1 MAAQQGQPDMPAM
14 PSMMPMLVMMF
25 LILILYAFDGSDHR
39 IGEVLNYGLN
49 FFGMDGKYPIVTL
62 FIVGALMASFS
73 AILRSFFTDMIEQAK
88 SQQIMSAFNKELRQ
102 ARLENNSFKIKK
114 LTEMQPQMM
123 AKNMENSNKMMKSM
137 PFTMIVIIPLFL
149 WVRYFI
155 DVTVRNFND
164 GVGNLTFSVP
174 WATLDLDSTI
184 WFMPAWILVYTMIS
198 IPFGQIVNRLIRTY
212 KFKKYLKQMDSA
224 EGAETV

>member
-1 MAAQQGQPDMPAM
+1 MADAAAPPQAPPM

-25 LILILYAFDGSDHR
+25 LILILYTVDGQEHV
-39 IGEVLNYGLN
+39 IGEILDKGL
-49 FFGMDGKYPIVTL
+49 FFLGMDGKYPVVTL
-62 FIVGALMASFS
+62 FIAGALMASTS
-73 AILRSFFTDMIEQAK
+73 AILRSFFMDMMAQAK

-137 PFTMIVIIPLFL
+137 PFTMIIIIPLFL
-149 WVRYFI
+149 WVRYFV
-155 DVTVRNFND
+155 DVTVREA
-164 GVGNLTFSVP
+164 GNLAFSVP
-174 WATLDLDSTI
+174 WAELDLMETI
-184 WFMPAWILVYTMIS
+184 WFMPAWILVYTMVS

-212 KFKKYLKQMDSA
+212 KFRRYLQKLDSG
-224 EGAETV
+224 EGAETP

>member
-114 LTEMQPQMM
+114 LTEMQPTMM

-137 PFTMIVIIPLFL
+137 PYTMIIIIPLFL
-149 WVRYFI
+149 WIRYFVN
-155 DVTVRNFND
+155 VTVKDAGTLGIF
-164 GVGNLTFSVP
+164 VP
-174 WATLDLDSTI
+174 WANVSLLDQI
-184 WFMPAWILVYTMIS
+184 WFMPDWILIYTLIS

-212 KFKKYLKQMDSA
+212 KFKKYLQKLDA
-224 EGAETV
+224 GEGAEAA

>member
-1 MAAQQGQPDMPAM
+1 MAAQGQQPDMPAM

-25 LILILYAFDGSDHR
+25 LILILYAFDGSDHK
-39 IGEVLNYGLN
+39 IGTVLDYGLH
-49 FFGMDGKYPIVTL
+49 FIDMGGEMPIVTL
-62 FIVGALMASFS
+62 FIVGAIMASLS
-73 AILRSFFTDMIEQAK
+73 AVLRSFFTDMIEQAK
-88 SQQIMSAFNKELRQ
+88 NQQIMSAFNKELRQ

-149 WVRYFI
+149 WVRYFV
-155 DVTVRNFND
+155 DVTVREA
-164 GVGNLTFSVP
+164 GNLAFSVP
-174 WATLDLDSTI
+174 WAELDLMETI
-184 WFMPAWILVYTMIS
+184 WFMPAWILVYTMVS

-212 KFKKYLKQMDSA
+212 KFRRYLQKLDSG
-224 EGAETV
+224 EGAEAP

>member
-25 LILILYAFDGSDHR
+25 LILILYAFDGSDHK
-39 IGEVLNYGLN
+39 IGTVLDYGLH
-49 FFGMDGKYPIVTL
+49 FIDMGGEMPIVTL
-62 FIVGALMASFS
+62 FIVGAIMASLS
-73 AILRSFFTDMIEQAK
+73 AVLRSFFTDMIEQAK
-88 SQQIMSAFNKELRQ
+88 NQQIMSAFNKELRQ

-155 DVTVRNFND
+155 DVTVREA
-164 GVGNLTFSVP
+164 GNLTFSVP
-174 WATLDLDSTI
+174 WATLDLDTTI

-224 EGAETV
+224 EGAETA

>member
-25 LILILYAFDGSDHR
+25 LILILYAFDGSDHK
-39 IGEVLNYGLN
+39 IGSILDYGLS
-49 FFGMDGKYPIVTL
+49 FFGMDGQYPIVTL
-62 FIVGALMASFS
+62 FVVGALMASFS

-155 DVTVRNFND
+155 DVTVRKA
-164 GVGNLTFSVP
+164 GNLTFSVP
-174 WATLDLDSTI
+174 WATLDLDTTI

-224 EGAETV
+224 EGAETA

>member
-1 MAAQQGQPDMPAM
+1 MADQAAPATPPM

-25 LILILYAFDGSDHR
+25 LILILYTVDGPDHVIGAFLDK
-39 IGEVLNYGLN
+39 GLF
-49 FFGMDGKYPIVTL
+49 FFGMNGEFPVVTL
-62 FIVGALMASFS
+62 FIVGAIMASLS

-137 PFTMIVIIPLFL
+137 PFTMIVIIPMFL
-149 WVRYFI
+149 WIRYFVNEVV
-155 DVTVRNFND
+155 DPSNL
-164 GVGNLTFSVP
+164 GVFVP
-174 WATLDLDSTI
+174 WAEVSLLDQV
-184 WFMPAWILVYTMIS
+184 WFMPNWILIYTLIS

-212 KFKKYLKQMDSA
+212 KFRKHLREMDA
-224 EGAETV
+224 GENEGAESA

>member
-1 MAAQQGQPDMPAM
+1 MATQQGQQPDMPPM

-25 LILILYAFDGSDHR
+25 LILILYAFDGSDHK
-39 IGEVLNYGLN
+39 IGKVLDVGLN
-49 FFGMDGKYPIVTL
+49 FFGMDGQYPIVTL

-73 AILRSFFTDMIEQAK
+73 AILRSFFMDMIQQAK
-88 SQQIMSAFNKELRQ
+88 NQQIMSAFNKELRQ

-155 DVTVRNFND
+155 DVTVRD
-164 GVGNLTFSVP
+164 MGNLTFSVP

-212 KFKKYLKQMDSA
+212 KFKKYLKSMDEA
-224 EGAETV
+224 EGAETA

>member
-1 MAAQQGQPDMPAM
+1 MADQAQQPEMPPM

-25 LILILYAFDGSDHR
+25 LILILYAFDGSDHK
-39 IGEVLNYGLN
+39 IGSILDYSLS
-49 FFGMDGKYPIVTL
+49 FFGMDGQYPSVTL
-62 FIVGALMASFS
+62 FVVGALMASFS

-155 DVTVRNFND
+155 DVTVREA
-164 GVGNLTFSVP
+164 GNLTFSVP
-174 WATLDLDSTI
+174 WATLDLDTTI

-224 EGAETV
+224 EGAETA